1 MAGRLSAK
9 SLKVTAPGI
18 AAAGASIKVKV
29 GGLKRGET
37 VTITIDDVTL
47 ATGKA
52 PWIFAATVT
61 VPLGSTAV
69 GSKTVVATGSSADR
83 TGSCPIT
90 IAKDGGAAHLT
101 KRI

>member
-1 MAGRLSAK
+1 MAGRLPAK

-37 VTITIDDVTL
+37 VTISIDGVAL

-52 PWIFAATVT
+52 PWFLPASVT

-69 GSKTVVATGSSADR
+69 GSKTVVATGSAANR
-83 TGSCPIT
+83 TGSCPLT
-90 IAKDGGAAHLT
+90 IAKGGGATSLT